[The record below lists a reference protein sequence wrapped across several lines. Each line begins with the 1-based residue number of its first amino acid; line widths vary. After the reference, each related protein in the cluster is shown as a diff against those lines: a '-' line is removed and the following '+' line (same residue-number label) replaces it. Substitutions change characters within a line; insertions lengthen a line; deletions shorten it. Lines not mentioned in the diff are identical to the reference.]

1 MSFIGGLDISGL
13 NIANPSST
21 SIGRNRGVAAV
32 LRRVALIY
40 NPNSGQHFPRRS
52 RAVDEALAVLRA
64 AGVEAE
70 AFETAGPS
78 DGPGG
83 GSGSGIARA
92 REAVQAGYDAVIAC
106 GGDGTVHEVMQSLVG
121 TNVALGVIPLG
132 TANALA
138 NDLGMMA
145 SPAKAA
151 RKILTA
157 TPVRVPAGLIHF
169 RAPDGE
175 DSSRYFIVAAGV
187 GADALLMAR
196 LDSRLKRRF
205 GYVLYVIEAFR
216 IWATHSFPFFEVEL
230 MPNGQSAPRIFP
242 VSQLL
247 AVRVRSFGGILR
259 RLVPG
264 ATLHGSSLHM
274 IAIRTRSRLDYLKFL
289 LAVISG
295 RHTFSHKVELVE
307 AEQVTCRAHNGSRET
322 LLVEADGEVLGSL
335 PARIEVVP
343 DALHLLVP
351 PGAEP

>member
-1 MSFIGGLDISGL
+1 MPFIGGLDIAGL
-13 NIANPSST
+13 NIASLESRSET
-21 SIGRNRGVAAV
+21 RLVRAAS
-32 LRRVALIY
+32 LRRAALIY
-40 NPNSGQHFPRRS
+40 NPKSGQHFPRRS
-52 RAVDEALAVLRA
+52 RAVDEVLAVLRS
-64 AGVEAE
+64 AGVDAE
-70 AFETAGPS
+70 AFET
-78 DGPGG
+78 DGPGSG
-83 GSGSGIARA
+83 PGSGTDRA

-138 NDLGMMA
+138 SDLGLIA
-145 SPAKAA
+145 SPAKVA
-151 RKILTA
+151 KKLLTA
-157 TPVRVPAGLIHF
+157 TPVRIPAGRIHF
-169 RAPDGE
+169 RAPNGE

-216 IWATHSFPFFEVEL
+216 IWATHNFPFFEVEL
-230 MPNGQSAPRIFP
+230 APNGHSAGHAFP

-259 RLVPG
+259 HLVPG
-264 ATLHGSSLHM
+264 ASLHSNSVHM
-274 IAIRTRSRLDYLKFL
+274 IAVRTRSRLDYLKFL
-289 LAVISG
+289 LAVVAG
-295 RHTFSHKVELVE
+295 RHTFSQKVELVE
-307 AEQVTCRAHNGSRET
+307 ADQVTCRTLNSSRET

-343 DALHLLVP
+343 DALHLLIP